1 VPTTSTSAVEKPTPA
16 KKNALRSFGRGILW
30 FVLICLF
37 FEVALR
43 FFGYG
48 RYVIFRPDERLLWVP
63 MPGKHVTVINHL
75 PETIN
80 SQGFRYPE
88 TLTLDHPGIYRIFA
102 FGDSVTMGWGVGDD
116 STYSAQLEK
125 MLNSQGCPN
134 TKFQVIS
141 AGVNAYPEAL
151 AVERMKETLAAGF
164 KPDAVI
170 LAWSFNVGFEVVADL
185 QGADRE
191 KFLRRVELKSIAR
204 RSAIYNFLI
213 EDLLRDLVYYR
224 LRSKVITGSWDTPAA
239 PSAPPVEH
247 YIKELEEARD
257 LAQANHIP
265 LIMIMFTTKGRS
277 VLVHPYQQ
285 AMFDFAKANN
295 IPMVN
300 MIPIFQKQDQ
310 NALFPDDLAHPSA
323 AGHTLIAE
331 QLLQVVRGLDSYGVA
346 CSRPAATGASDVAAP
361 PSGNSR

>member
-1 VPTTSTSAVEKPTPA
+1 VLTPSAVETRTPA
-16 KKNALRSFGRGILW
+16 KKSALRSFGRAILW
-30 FVLICLF
+30 FLAIWVLL
-37 FEVALR
+37 EVGLR

-48 RYVIFRPDERLLWVP
+48 RYVIFRPDEKLLWVP
-63 MPGKHVTVINHL
+63 LPGKHVTVINHL

-80 SQGFRYPE
+80 SQGFRYPV
-88 TLTLDHPGIYRIFA
+88 TLTFDHPGIYRVFA

-116 STYSAQLEK
+116 STYSAQLER
-125 MLNSQGCPN
+125 MLNSEACPK

-151 AVERMKETLAAGF
+151 AVERMKEVLEAGF
-164 KPDAVI
+164 RPDAVI
-170 LAWSFNVGFEVVADL
+170 LAWSFNVGFEQVADL
-185 QGADRE
+185 KGADRE
-191 KFLRRVELKSIAR
+191 KFLRRVEWKSIAR

-224 LRSKVITGSWDTPAA
+224 LRSKIVTGSWDTPAA

-247 YIKELEEARD
+247 YVKELEEARD
-257 LAQANHIP
+257 LARTYHSS
-265 LIMIMFTTKGRS
+265 LIMIMFTTKGRYI
-277 VLVHPYQQ
+277 LVHPYQQ

-310 NALFPDDLAHPSA
+310 DALFPQDMAHPSA
-323 AGHTLIAE
+323 AGHTLIAQ
-331 QLLQVVRGLDSYGVA
+331 QLLEAIHGLDSYSA
-346 CSRPAATGASDVAAP
+346 LCSKQTAS
-361 PSGNSR
+361 R

>member
-1 VPTTSTSAVEKPTPA
+1 VPTPITANEPQTRTKHGV
-16 KKNALRSFGRGILW
+16 LRSFGLAILW
-30 FVLICLF
+30 FLAICLL
-37 FEVALR
+37 FEVGLR

-48 RYVIFRPDERLLWVP
+48 RYVIFRPDEKLLWVP
-63 MPGKHVTVINHL
+63 LPGKRVTVINHR

-80 SQGFRYPE
+80 SQGFRYPV

-102 FGDSVTMGWGVGDD
+102 FGDSVTAGWGVGDD
-116 STYSAQLEK
+116 STYSAQLER
-125 MLNSQGCPN
+125 MLNSEQACPG

-151 AVERMKETLAAGF
+151 AVERMKETLEAGYR
-164 KPDAVI
+164 PDAVI
-170 LAWSFNVGFEVVADL
+170 LAWSFNVGFEKVAEL

-191 KFLRRVELKSIAR
+191 KFLSRVELKSIAR

-224 LRSKVITGSWDTPAA
+224 LRSKIITGSWDTPDA

-247 YIKELEEARD
+247 YVKDLEEARD
-257 LAQANHIP
+257 LAQTYHTS
-265 LIMIMFTTKGRS
+265 LIMIMFTTKGRY

-300 MIPIFQKQDQ
+300 MIPVFQKQDQ
-310 NALFPDDLAHPSA
+310 DALFPQDPAHPSPG
-323 AGHTLIAE
+323 GHTLIAQ
-331 QLLQVVRGLDSYGVA
+331 QLLQTIHGLDSYTA
-346 CSRPAATGASDVAAP
+346 LCAKQTASK
-361 PSGNSR
+361 

>member
-1 VPTTSTSAVEKPTPA
+1 MPTPNTSTISTPTPE
-16 KKNALRSFGRGILW
+16 KRSALRSFGRGILW
-30 FVLICLF
+30 VIAIILF
-37 FEVALR
+37 FEAGLR

-48 RYVIFRPDERLLWVP
+48 RYVIFKPDERLLWVP
-63 MPGKHVTVINHL
+63 TPGKHVTVINHL

-88 TLTLDHPGIYRIFA
+88 TLTLEHPGIYRIFA
-102 FGDSVTMGWGVGDD
+102 FGDSVTMGWGVGDN

-125 MLNSQGCPN
+125 MLNSQGCP
-134 TKFQVIS
+134 TRKFQVIS

-151 AVERMKETLAAGF
+151 AVERMKEVLAAGYR
-164 KPDAVI
+164 PDAVI
-170 LAWSFNVGFEVVADL
+170 LAWSFNVGFEAVADL
-185 QGADRE
+185 KGADRE
-191 KFLRRVELKSIAR
+191 KFLRRVEWKSLAR

-224 LRSKVITGSWDTPAA
+224 LRSKIITGSWDTPAA

-247 YIKELEEARD
+247 YVKELEEARD
-257 LAQANHIP
+257 LAQANHIN
-265 LIMIMFTTKGRS
+265 LIMIMFTTKGRY

-300 MIPIFQKQDQ
+300 MIPIFQQQDQ
-310 NALFPDDLAHPSA
+310 NSLFPDDLAHPSP
-323 AGHTLIAE
+323 AGHTLIAQ
-331 QLLQVVRGLDSYGVA
+331 QLLHAVRNLDSYEAVCPRQTVSGN
-346 CSRPAATGASDVAAP
+346 P
-361 PSGNSR
+361 PSKSDEKN